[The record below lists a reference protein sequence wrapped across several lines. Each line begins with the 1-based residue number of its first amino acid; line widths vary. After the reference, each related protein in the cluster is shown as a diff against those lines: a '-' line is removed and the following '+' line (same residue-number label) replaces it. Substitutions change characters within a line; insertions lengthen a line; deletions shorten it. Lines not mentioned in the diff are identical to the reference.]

1 MRSEAMRRSWLLMLT
16 GGLLAAPAGL
26 AAQSDHYSPD
36 APRTNDP
43 RVKLKPGYDN
53 AGTAIENLKFVVH
66 EPIMASFYDSATA
79 GKNEFVNA
87 DMAFKGNYI
96 FQGNYYGF
104 QVWDISNPKKPIL
117 RTSFVCPGGQGDPS
131 VYHNLLF
138 ISVEETSGRLD
149 CGRQGVTDTVS
160 TERFRGVRIFD
171 ISDLDHPK
179 QVAAVQTC
187 RGSHTHTLVT
197 DPNDDQNVYIY
208 VSGTSVV
215 RSGNELTGC
224 SGKRPEE
231 DPNTSLFRI
240 EVIKVPVASPQDAK
254 IVNQPRL
261 FADSAGNIA
270 GLWKGGNHGEGTQ
283 TTAETDMCH
292 DITTFQ
298 AAGIAAGACSGNGI
312 LLDIRDPANPK
323 RIAEVT
329 DPNFSYWHSATFNND
344 ATKVLYTDEWGGGS
358 LPRCRASDPPKWG
371 ADAIYNLAGGKLT
384 PASIYKLPAVQSD
397 LENCV
402 AHNGSLIPVPGRDI
416 MVQAWYQGG
425 LSVFDFTDAA
435 HPVEIAYFDR
445 GPLDAQKLGEGGG
458 YWSVYWYNGYI
469 VGSEITRGL
478 DLLELKSSDKLSK
491 NEIEAAKL
499 VKLDVFNPQAQPR
512 LVWPASFFVAR
523 AYIDQ
528 LERNQGLN
536 KDRLSQVKK
545 ELKNAEKKKGTEQA
559 DALRKLAG
567 ELDQDAQGAGDPTR
581 VRLLA
586 SSVNDLA
593 AAAH

>member
-1 MRSEAMRRSWLLMLT
+1 MRRSWLLMLT

-26 AAQSDHYSPD
+26 VAQSDHYSPD

-66 EPIMASFYDSATA
+66 EPIIASFYDSATA

-197 DPNDDQNVYIY
+197 DPNDEQNVYIY

-215 RSGNELTGC
+215 RSGNELGGC

-445 GPLDAQKLGEGGG
+445 GPLDAEKLGEGGG

-567 ELDQDAQGAGDPTR
+567 ELDQDAQGAADSAR

-586 SSVNDLA
+586 ASVNDLA